1 MPGTQRRGP
10 GSEEIAQEAGHRWSP
25 PLYRTGGRCIYPP
38 ACPSRH
44 LGQYGL
50 AAAGAHECAGRS
62 LSCLCYRSHKLEHD
76 APAPSTTGSAS
87 EGPRP
92 FSAVAPRVIAAGIP
106 GGCRHAEPVQ
116 SHSCRAESGKAP
128 PCMRWRGLA
137 RPRRTGWPVA
147 WPCRRRVPPAGARH
161 PREGPVSR
169 LLPRSRGRPQ
179 VVPVSSGEIFLLH
192 TRAPRKSLRAAISV
206 SSAIHDA
213 IHRKRAV
220 IRISRRLSTGY

>member
-1 MPGTQRRGP
+1 MHRPRVLFSQSVIPFISRAGRRIPSISTTRAQAWRRFAQVIHMLMHTTPVSGPAAGLAASSGSERWGLRDMPGTQRRGP

-116 SHSCRAESGKAP
+116 SHSCRA
-128 PCMRWRGLA
+128 
-137 RPRRTGWPVA
+137 
-147 WPCRRRVPPAGARH
+147 
-161 PREGPVSR
+161 
-169 LLPRSRGRPQ
+169 
-179 VVPVSSGEIFLLH
+179 
-192 TRAPRKSLRAAISV
+192 
-206 SSAIHDA
+206 
-213 IHRKRAV
+213 
-220 IRISRRLSTGY
+220 